1 MAEQMSNRYLR
12 RIYDEYNKKYFSGSL
27 PRLPVRWGDS
37 RTFSRRE
44 GKSTLA
50 VTDYESGKPV
60 GIRFAPRMRRYR
72 EHQLVRFTCLHEM
85 VHVEQ
90 PSHLADHGRNFQ
102 ERMRE
107 LANLKAFDGL
117 W

>member
-12 RIYDEYNKKYFSGSL
+12 RIYDEYNKKWFEGRL
-27 PRLPVRWGDS
+27 PRLPVQWGDS
-37 RTFSRRE
+37 RTFTRRE
-44 GKSTLA
+44 GRSTLA
-50 VTDYESGKPV
+50 VTDYESGKPI

-72 EHQLVRFTCLHEM
+72 EHQLVRFTMLHEL

-90 PSHLADHGRNFQ
+90 PAHHADHGRCFND
-102 ERMRE
+102 RMKE
-107 LANLKAFDGL
+107 LANAGAFIGL